1 MTYTPVNG
9 TRPMV
14 MDFAPQAPDVNQ
26 MSKDGS
32 FTDVFKGQTGD
43 KAEAQASNPKTTG
56 KENAGESLKSKK
68 GPAKEIKETNETAET
83 KQAEPMDAAT
93 KETVETE
100 VKEAITEAISEIAEE
115 FEMEPEEIIDIIEKM
130 GLQPVDILIPEN
142 LTQVVLE
149 VAGETEPMALV
160 TDENLNNF
168 VNELN
173 EELRTVV
180 DNLAAENNVTRDE
193 VIETASAF
201 ENAMA
206 ETMEATAPK
215 EDNDIK
221 VTFEVKEDKTSKE
234 TKTID
239 LQNEGKEVQVKE
251 DSKISE
257 VPENKS
263 SKDNKNEAH
272 DGAAKGNILL
282 DNIANK
288 VTETVVETTDSTF
301 TYTEARQVMDQVIE
315 RIHVAVKPDTSDIEM
330 MLHPASL
337 GAVNVHLSS
346 KEGMVTAQ
354 FTTQNEQV
362 KAILEAQMIELKET
376 FEAKGVK
383 VDNIE
388 VSVQTNAFA
397 QEYENSR
404 DRGNGQNEE
413 RTRRQGTRRINLNS
427 LEEIPEDLSEE
438 ESIAVSMMEANG
450 STVDY
455 MA

>member
-43 KAEAQASNPKTTG
+43 KAGAQASNPKTTG

-93 KETVETE
+93 KKTVETE
-100 VKEAITEAISEIAEE
+100 VKEEITEAISEIAEE

-173 EELRTVV
+173 EELRTVI

-193 VIETASAF
+193 VIEAAAPAF
-201 ENAMA
+201 ETVMA
-206 ETMEATAPK
+206 EATK
-215 EDNDIK
+215 EEDNDIK
-221 VTFEVKEDKTSKE
+221 VTFEVKEDKTSKA
-234 TKTID
+234 TKTND

-251 DSKISE
+251 DSRISE
-257 VPENKS
+257 VPETKS

-272 DGAAKGNILL
+272 DGAANGNILL
-282 DNIANK
+282 DNIANR
-288 VTETVVETTDSTF
+288 VTETVVETADSTF

-376 FEAKGVK
+376 FEARGVK

-404 DRGNGQNEE
+404 DRGNGQNED

-427 LEEIPEDLSEE
+427 LEDIPEDLSEE

>member
-149 VAGETEPMALV
+149 VAGETEPIALV

-193 VIETASAF
+193 VIEAAAPAF
-201 ENAMA
+201 ENVMA
-206 ETMEATAPK
+206 EATK
-215 EDNDIK
+215 EEDNDIK

-234 TKTID
+234 TKTND
-239 LQNEGKEVQVKE
+239 LQKEGKEVQVKE
-251 DSKISE
+251 DSRISE
-257 VPENKS
+257 VPETKS

-288 VTETVVETTDSTF
+288 VTETVVETADSTF
-301 TYTEARQVMDQVIE
+301 TYTEARQVMNQVIE

-376 FEAKGVK
+376 FEARGVK

-388 VSVQTNAFA
+388 VSVQTNAFT

-404 DRGNGQNEE
+404 DRENGQNED

>member
-193 VIETASAF
+193 VIEAAAPAF
-201 ENAMA
+201 ENVMA
-206 ETMEATAPK
+206 EATK
-215 EDNDIK
+215 EEDNDIK

-234 TKTID
+234 TKTND
-239 LQNEGKEVQVKE
+239 LQKEGKEVQVKE
-251 DSKISE
+251 DSRISE
-257 VPENKS
+257 VPETKS

-288 VTETVVETTDSTF
+288 VIETVVETADSTF

-376 FEAKGVK
+376 FEARGVK

-388 VSVQTNAFA
+388 VSVQTNAFT

-404 DRGNGQNEE
+404 DRENGQNED

>member
-68 GPAKEIKETNETAET
+68 GPAKEIKETNETTET

-149 VAGETEPMALV
+149 VAGETEPIALV

-193 VIETASAF
+193 VIEAAAPAF
-201 ENAMA
+201 ENVMA
-206 ETMEATAPK
+206 EATK
-215 EDNDIK
+215 EEDNDIK

-234 TKTID
+234 TKTND
-239 LQNEGKEVQVKE
+239 LQKEGKEVQVKE
-251 DSKISE
+251 DSRISE
-257 VPENKS
+257 VPETKS

-288 VTETVVETTDSTF
+288 VTETVVETADSTF

-376 FEAKGVK
+376 FEARGVK

-404 DRGNGQNEE
+404 DRENGQNED

>member
-93 KETVETE
+93 KENVETE

-115 FEMEPEEIIDIIEKM
+115 FEMEPEEIIDIVEKM

-193 VIETASAF
+193 VIEKGY
-201 ENAMA
+201 E
-206 ETMEATAPK
+206 PC
-215 EDNDIK
+215 
-221 VTFEVKEDKTSKE
+221 
-234 TKTID
+234 
-239 LQNEGKEVQVKE
+239 GKC
-251 DSKISE
+251 
-257 VPENKS
+257 
-263 SKDNKNEAH
+263 
-272 DGAAKGNILL
+272 
-282 DNIANK
+282 
-288 VTETVVETTDSTF
+288 
-301 TYTEARQVMDQVIE
+301 
-315 RIHVAVKPDTSDIEM
+315 KP
-330 MLHPASL
+330 
-337 GAVNVHLSS
+337 
-346 KEGMVTAQ
+346 
-354 FTTQNEQV
+354 
-362 KAILEAQMIELKET
+362 
-376 FEAKGVK
+376 
-383 VDNIE
+383 
-388 VSVQTNAFA
+388 
-397 QEYENSR
+397 
-404 DRGNGQNEE
+404 
-413 RTRRQGTRRINLNS
+413 
-427 LEEIPEDLSEE
+427 
-438 ESIAVSMMEANG
+438 
-450 STVDY
+450 
-455 MA
+455 

>member
-115 FEMEPEEIIDIIEKM
+115 FEMEPEEIIDIVEKM

-168 VNELN
+168 VNDLN

-193 VIETASAF
+193 VIEAAAPAF
-201 ENAMA
+201 ENVMA
-206 ETMEATAPK
+206 ETAK

-288 VTETVVETTDSTF
+288 VTETVVDTTDSTF
-301 TYTEARQVMDQVIE
+301 TYTEARQVMNQVIE

-376 FEAKGVK
+376 FEARGVK

>member
-83 KQAEPMDAAT
+83 KQAEPMDTAT

-193 VIETASAF
+193 VIEAAAPAF
-201 ENAMA
+201 ENVMA
-206 ETMEATAPK
+206 EATK
-215 EDNDIK
+215 EEDNDIK

-234 TKTID
+234 TKTND
-239 LQNEGKEVQVKE
+239 LQKEGKEVQVKE
-251 DSKISE
+251 DSRISE
-257 VPENKS
+257 VPETKS

-288 VTETVVETTDSTF
+288 VTETVVETADSTF

-376 FEAKGVK
+376 FEARGVK

-404 DRGNGQNEE
+404 DRGNGQNED

-427 LEEIPEDLSEE
+427 LGEIPEDLSEE

>member
-43 KAEAQASNPKTTG
+43 KAEVQASNPKTTG

-149 VAGETEPMALV
+149 VAGETEPIALV

-193 VIETASAF
+193 VIEAAAPAF
-201 ENAMA
+201 ENVMA
-206 ETMEATAPK
+206 EATK
-215 EDNDIK
+215 EEDNDIK

-234 TKTID
+234 TKTND
-239 LQNEGKEVQVKE
+239 LQKEGKEVQVKE
-251 DSKISE
+251 DSRISE
-257 VPENKS
+257 VPETKS

-288 VTETVVETTDSTF
+288 VTETVVETADSTF

-376 FEAKGVK
+376 FEARGVK

-404 DRGNGQNEE
+404 DRENGQNED

>member
-193 VIETASAF
+193 VIEAAAPAF
-201 ENAMA
+201 ENVMA
-206 ETMEATAPK
+206 EATK
-215 EDNDIK
+215 EEDNDIK
-221 VTFEVKEDKTSKE
+221 VTFEVKEDKPSKE
-234 TKTID
+234 TKTND
-239 LQNEGKEVQVKE
+239 LQKEGKEVQVKE
-251 DSKISE
+251 DSRISE
-257 VPENKS
+257 VPETKS

-288 VTETVVETTDSTF
+288 VTETVVETADSTF

-376 FEAKGVK
+376 FEARGVK

-388 VSVQTNAFA
+388 VSVQTNAFT

-404 DRGNGQNEE
+404 DRENGQNED

>member
-83 KQAEPMDAAT
+83 KQAEPMDTAT

-193 VIETASAF
+193 VIEAAAPAF
-201 ENAMA
+201 ENVMA
-206 ETMEATAPK
+206 EATK

-288 VTETVVETTDSTF
+288 VTETVVDTTDSTF
-301 TYTEARQVMDQVIE
+301 TYTEARQVMNQVIE

-376 FEAKGVK
+376 FEARGVK

>member
-43 KAEAQASNPKTTG
+43 KAETKASNPKTTG

-68 GPAKEIKETNETAET
+68 GPAKEIKETNEATET
-83 KQAEPMDAAT
+83 KQAEPMDTET

-115 FEMEPEEIIDIIEKM
+115 FEMDPEEIIDIIEKM
-130 GLQPVDILIPEN
+130 GLQVADILVPEN

-168 VNELN
+168 VSELN

-193 VIETASAF
+193 VIATAAPAF
-201 ENAMA
+201 ENVMA
-206 ETMEATAPK
+206 EATK
-215 EDNDIK
+215 EEDNDIK

-234 TKTID
+234 TKTND

-257 VPENKS
+257 VPETKS

-376 FEAKGVK
+376 FEARGVK

-397 QEYENSR
+397 QE
-404 DRGNGQNEE
+404 
-413 RTRRQGTRRINLNS
+413 
-427 LEEIPEDLSEE
+427 
-438 ESIAVSMMEANG
+438 
-450 STVDY
+450 
-455 MA
+455 

>member
-100 VKEAITEAISEIAEE
+100 VKEAITEVISEIAEE

-149 VAGETEPMALV
+149 VAGETEPIALV

-193 VIETASAF
+193 VIEAAAPAF
-201 ENAMA
+201 ENVMA
-206 ETMEATAPK
+206 EATK
-215 EDNDIK
+215 EEDNDIK

-234 TKTID
+234 TKTND
-239 LQNEGKEVQVKE
+239 LQKEGKEVQVKE
-251 DSKISE
+251 DSRISE
-257 VPENKS
+257 VPETKS

-288 VTETVVETTDSTF
+288 VTETVVETADSTF

-376 FEAKGVK
+376 FEARGVK

-388 VSVQTNAFA
+388 VSVQTNAFT

-404 DRGNGQNEE
+404 DRGNGQNED

>member
-193 VIETASAF
+193 VIEAAAPAF
-201 ENAMA
+201 ENVMA
-206 ETMEATAPK
+206 EATK
-215 EDNDIK
+215 EEDNDIK
-221 VTFEVKEDKTSKE
+221 VTFEVKEDKPSKE
-234 TKTID
+234 TKTND
-239 LQNEGKEVQVKE
+239 LQKEGKEVQVKE
-251 DSKISE
+251 DSRISE
-257 VPENKS
+257 VPETKS

-272 DGAAKGNILL
+272 DGAARGNILL

-288 VTETVVETTDSTF
+288 VTETVVETADSTF

-376 FEAKGVK
+376 FEARGVK

-388 VSVQTNAFA
+388 VSVQTNAFT

-404 DRGNGQNEE
+404 DRENGQNED

>member
-149 VAGETEPMALV
+149 VAGETEPIALV

-193 VIETASAF
+193 VIEAAAPAF
-201 ENAMA
+201 ENVMA
-206 ETMEATAPK
+206 EATK
-215 EDNDIK
+215 EEDNDIK

-234 TKTID
+234 TKTND
-239 LQNEGKEVQVKE
+239 LQKEGKEVQVKE
-251 DSKISE
+251 DSRISE
-257 VPENKS
+257 VPETKS

-288 VTETVVETTDSTF
+288 VTETVVETADSTF

-376 FEAKGVK
+376 FEARGVK

-388 VSVQTNAFA
+388 VSVQTNAFT

-404 DRGNGQNEE
+404 DRENGQNED

>member
-68 GPAKEIKETNETAET
+68 GPAKEIKETNETTET

-193 VIETASAF
+193 VIEAAAPAF
-201 ENAMA
+201 ENVMA
-206 ETMEATAPK
+206 EATK
-215 EDNDIK
+215 EEDNDIK

-234 TKTID
+234 TKTND

-251 DSKISE
+251 DGKISE
-257 VPENKS
+257 VPETKS

-272 DGAAKGNILL
+272 DGAAKGNVLL

-288 VTETVVETTDSTF
+288 VTETVVETADSTF

-376 FEAKGVK
+376 FEARGVK

-404 DRGNGQNEE
+404 DRENGQNED

>member
-68 GPAKEIKETNETAET
+68 GPAKEIKETSETTET

-173 EELRTVV
+173 EELRTVI

-234 TKTID
+234 TKTND

-257 VPENKS
+257 VPETKS

-288 VTETVVETTDSTF
+288 VTETVVETADSTF

>member
-68 GPAKEIKETNETAET
+68 GPAKEIKETNEAAET

-149 VAGETEPMALV
+149 VAGETEPIALV

-193 VIETASAF
+193 VIEAAAPAF
-201 ENAMA
+201 ENVMA
-206 ETMEATAPK
+206 EATK
-215 EDNDIK
+215 EEDNDIK

-234 TKTID
+234 TKTND
-239 LQNEGKEVQVKE
+239 LQKEGKEVQVKE
-251 DSKISE
+251 DSRISE
-257 VPENKS
+257 VPETKS

-288 VTETVVETTDSTF
+288 VTETVVETADSTF
-301 TYTEARQVMDQVIE
+301 TYTEARQVMDQVVE

-376 FEAKGVK
+376 FEARGVK

-404 DRGNGQNEE
+404 DRENGQNED

>member
-83 KQAEPMDAAT
+83 NQAEPMDAAT

-149 VAGETEPMALV
+149 VAGETEPIALV

-193 VIETASAF
+193 VIEAAAPAF
-201 ENAMA
+201 ENVMA
-206 ETMEATAPK
+206 EATK
-215 EDNDIK
+215 EEDNDIK

-234 TKTID
+234 TKTND
-239 LQNEGKEVQVKE
+239 LQKEGKEVQVKE
-251 DSKISE
+251 DSRISE
-257 VPENKS
+257 VPETKS

-288 VTETVVETTDSTF
+288 VTETVVETADSTF

-376 FEAKGVK
+376 FEARGVK

-404 DRGNGQNEE
+404 DRENGQNED

-438 ESIAVSMMEANG
+438 ESIAVSVMEANG

>member
-115 FEMEPEEIIDIIEKM
+115 FEMEPEEIIDIVEKM

-168 VNELN
+168 VNDLN

-193 VIETASAF
+193 VIEAAAPAF
-201 ENAMA
+201 ENVMA
-206 ETMEATAPK
+206 ETAK

-376 FEAKGVK
+376 FEARGVK

>member
-193 VIETASAF
+193 VIEAAAPAF
-201 ENAMA
+201 ENVMA
-206 ETMEATAPK
+206 EATK
-215 EDNDIK
+215 EEDNDIK

-234 TKTID
+234 TKTND
-239 LQNEGKEVQVKE
+239 LQKEGKEVQVKE
-251 DSKISE
+251 DSRISE
-257 VPENKS
+257 VPETKS

-288 VTETVVETTDSTF
+288 VTETVVETADSTF

-376 FEAKGVK
+376 FEARGVK

-404 DRGNGQNEE
+404 DRENGQNED

>member
-43 KAEAQASNPKTTG
+43 KADAKASNPKTTG
-56 KENAGESLKSKK
+56 KENTGESLKNKK
-68 GPAKEIKETNETAET
+68 GPSKEIKETNETKET

-100 VKEAITEAISEIAEE
+100 VKEAITEAVSEIAEE
-115 FEMEPEEIIDIIEKM
+115 FGMEPEEIIDIIEKM
-130 GLQPVDILIPEN
+130 GLQLADILIPEN

-193 VIETASAF
+193 VIEAAAPAF
-201 ENAMA
+201 EETMA
-206 ETMEATAPK
+206 EANKAVSK
-215 EDNDIK
+215 EDDDIK
-221 VTFEVKEDKTSKE
+221 VTFEVKEDKTSKAA
-234 TKTID
+234 KTND

-251 DSKISE
+251 DNKISE
-257 VPENKS
+257 VPETKS

-388 VSVQTNAFA
+388 VQVQTNAFA

-404 DRGNGQNEE
+404 DRNNGQNEE
-413 RTRRQGTRRINLNS
+413 RARRQGTRRINLNS
-427 LEEIPEDLSEE
+427 IEELPEELSEE

>member
-193 VIETASAF
+193 VIEAAAPAF
-201 ENAMA
+201 ENVMA
-206 ETMEATAPK
+206 ETAK

-234 TKTID
+234 TKTND

-257 VPENKS
+257 VPETKS

-272 DGAAKGNILL
+272 DDAAKGNILL

-288 VTETVVETTDSTF
+288 VTETVVDTTDSTF
-301 TYTEARQVMDQVIE
+301 TYTEARQVMNQVIE

>member
-68 GPAKEIKETNETAET
+68 GPAKEIKETNEAAET

-100 VKEAITEAISEIAEE
+100 VKEAITEVISEIAEE

-149 VAGETEPMALV
+149 VAGETEPIALV

-193 VIETASAF
+193 VIEAAAPAF
-201 ENAMA
+201 ENVMA
-206 ETMEATAPK
+206 EATK
-215 EDNDIK
+215 EEDNDIK

-234 TKTID
+234 TKTND
-239 LQNEGKEVQVKE
+239 LQKEGKEVQVKE
-251 DSKISE
+251 DSRISE
-257 VPENKS
+257 VPETKS

-288 VTETVVETTDSTF
+288 VTETVVETADSTF

-376 FEAKGVK
+376 FEARGVK

-388 VSVQTNAFA
+388 VSVQTNAFT

-404 DRGNGQNEE
+404 DRENGQNED

>member
-9 TRPMV
+9 TRPMI

-83 KQAEPMDAAT
+83 KQAEPMDTAT

-180 DNLAAENNVTRDE
+180 DNLAAENNVTRDK
-193 VIETASAF
+193 VIEAAAPAF
-201 ENAMA
+201 ENVMA
-206 ETMEATAPK
+206 EATK
-215 EDNDIK
+215 EEDNDIK

-234 TKTID
+234 TKTND

-251 DSKISE
+251 DSRISE
-257 VPENKS
+257 VPETKS

-288 VTETVVETTDSTF
+288 VTETVVETADSTF
-301 TYTEARQVMDQVIE
+301 TYTEARQVMNQVIE

-376 FEAKGVK
+376 FEARGVK

-404 DRGNGQNEE
+404 DRGNGQNED

>member
-83 KQAEPMDAAT
+83 KQAEPMDTAT

-193 VIETASAF
+193 VIEAAAPAF
-201 ENAMA
+201 ENVMA
-206 ETMEATAPK
+206 ETAK

-288 VTETVVETTDSTF
+288 VTETVVDTTDSTF
-301 TYTEARQVMDQVIE
+301 TYTEARQVMNQVIE

-376 FEAKGVK
+376 FEARGVK

>member
-68 GPAKEIKETNETAET
+68 GPAKEIKETSETKET
-83 KQAEPMDAAT
+83 KQAEPMDTAT

-193 VIETASAF
+193 VIEAAAPAF
-201 ENAMA
+201 ENVMA
-206 ETMEATAPK
+206 EATK
-215 EDNDIK
+215 EEDNDIK

-234 TKTID
+234 TKTND

-257 VPENKS
+257 VPETKS

-288 VTETVVETTDSTF
+288 VTETVVETADSTF

>member
-1 MTYTPVNG
+1 
-9 TRPMV
+9 
-14 MDFAPQAPDVNQ
+14 MD
-26 MSKDGS
+26 
-32 FTDVFKGQTGD
+32 
-43 KAEAQASNPKTTG
+43 
-56 KENAGESLKSKK
+56 
-68 GPAKEIKETNETAET
+68 
-83 KQAEPMDAAT
+83 
-93 KETVETE
+93 
-100 VKEAITEAISEIAEE
+100 
-115 FEMEPEEIIDIIEKM
+115 PEEIIDIIEKM
-130 GLQPVDILIPEN
+130 GLQVADILVPEN

-193 VIETASAF
+193 VIEAAAPAF
-201 ENAMA
+201 ENVMA
-206 ETMEATAPK
+206 EATK
-215 EDNDIK
+215 EEDNDIK

-234 TKTID
+234 TKTND

-257 VPENKS
+257 VPETKS

-376 FEAKGVK
+376 FEARGVK

-404 DRGNGQNEE
+404 DRGNGQGDE

>member
-1 MTYTPVNG
+1 MRMTYTPVNG

-83 KQAEPMDAAT
+83 KQAEPMDTAT

-193 VIETASAF
+193 VIEAAAPAF
-201 ENAMA
+201 ENVMA
-206 ETMEATAPK
+206 EATK
-215 EDNDIK
+215 EEDNDIK

-234 TKTID
+234 TKTND
-239 LQNEGKEVQVKE
+239 LQKEGKEVQVKE
-251 DSKISE
+251 DSRISE
-257 VPENKS
+257 VPETKS

-288 VTETVVETTDSTF
+288 VTETVVETADSTF

-376 FEAKGVK
+376 FEARGVK

-404 DRGNGQNEE
+404 DRGNGQNED

-427 LEEIPEDLSEE
+427 LGEIPEDLSEE

>member
-83 KQAEPMDAAT
+83 KQAEPMDTAT

-193 VIETASAF
+193 VIEAAAPAF
-201 ENAMA
+201 ENVMA
-206 ETMEATAPK
+206 EATK
-215 EDNDIK
+215 EEDNDIK

-234 TKTID
+234 TKTND
-239 LQNEGKEVQVKE
+239 LQKEGKEVQVKE
-251 DSKISE
+251 DSRISE
-257 VPENKS
+257 VPETKS

-288 VTETVVETTDSTF
+288 VTETVVETADSTF

-376 FEAKGVK
+376 FEARGVK

-404 DRGNGQNEE
+404 DRENGQNED

>member
-193 VIETASAF
+193 VIEAAAPAF
-201 ENAMA
+201 ENVMA
-206 ETMEATAPK
+206 EATK
-215 EDNDIK
+215 EEDNDIK

-234 TKTID
+234 TKTND
-239 LQNEGKEVQVKE
+239 LQKEGKEVQVKE
-251 DSKISE
+251 DSRISE
-257 VPENKS
+257 VPETKS

-288 VTETVVETTDSTF
+288 VTETVVETADSTF
-301 TYTEARQVMDQVIE
+301 TYTEARQVMNQVIE

-376 FEAKGVK
+376 FEARGVK

-404 DRGNGQNEE
+404 DRGNGQNED

>member
-149 VAGETEPMALV
+149 VAGETEPIALV

-193 VIETASAF
+193 VIEAAAPAF
-201 ENAMA
+201 ENVMA
-206 ETMEATAPK
+206 EATK
-215 EDNDIK
+215 EEDNDIK
-221 VTFEVKEDKTSKE
+221 VTFEVKEDKPSKE
-234 TKTID
+234 TKTND
-239 LQNEGKEVQVKE
+239 LQKEGKEVQVKE
-251 DSKISE
+251 DSRISE
-257 VPENKS
+257 VPETKS

-288 VTETVVETTDSTF
+288 VTETVVETADSTF

-376 FEAKGVK
+376 FEARGVK

-388 VSVQTNAFA
+388 VSVQTNAFT

-404 DRGNGQNEE
+404 DRENGQNED

>member
-193 VIETASAF
+193 VIEAAAPAF
-201 ENAMA
+201 ENVMA
-206 ETMEATAPK
+206 EATK
-215 EDNDIK
+215 EEDNDIK

-234 TKTID
+234 TKTND
-239 LQNEGKEVQVKE
+239 LQKEGKEVQVKE
-251 DSKISE
+251 DSRISE
-257 VPENKS
+257 FPETKS

-288 VTETVVETTDSTF
+288 VTETVVETADSTF

-376 FEAKGVK
+376 FEARGVK

-404 DRGNGQNEE
+404 DRENGQNED

>member
-83 KQAEPMDAAT
+83 KQAEPMDTAT
-93 KETVETE
+93 KKTVETE

-193 VIETASAF
+193 VIEAAAPAF
-201 ENAMA
+201 ENVMA
-206 ETMEATAPK
+206 EATK
-215 EDNDIK
+215 EEDNDIK

-234 TKTID
+234 TKTND
-239 LQNEGKEVQVKE
+239 LQKEGKEVQVKE
-251 DSKISE
+251 DSRISE
-257 VPENKS
+257 VPETKS

-288 VTETVVETTDSTF
+288 VTETVVETADSTF

-315 RIHVAVKPDTSDIEM
+315 RNHVAVKPDTSDIEM

-376 FEAKGVK
+376 FEARGVK

-404 DRGNGQNEE
+404 DRENGQNED

>member
-83 KQAEPMDAAT
+83 KQAEPMDTAT

-193 VIETASAF
+193 VIEAAAPAF
-201 ENAMA
+201 ENVMA
-206 ETMEATAPK
+206 EATK
-215 EDNDIK
+215 EEDNDIK

-234 TKTID
+234 TKTND
-239 LQNEGKEVQVKE
+239 LQKEGKEVQVKE
-251 DSKISE
+251 DSRISE
-257 VPENKS
+257 VPETKS

-288 VTETVVETTDSTF
+288 VTETVVETADSTF

-330 MLHPASL
+330 MLPPASL

-376 FEAKGVK
+376 FEARGVK

-404 DRGNGQNEE
+404 DRENGQNED

>member
-149 VAGETEPMALV
+149 VAGETEPIALV

-193 VIETASAF
+193 VIEAAAPAF
-201 ENAMA
+201 ENVMA
-206 ETMEATAPK
+206 EATK
-215 EDNDIK
+215 EEDNDIK

-234 TKTID
+234 TKTND
-239 LQNEGKEVQVKE
+239 LQKEGKEVQVKE
-251 DSKISE
+251 DSRISE
-257 VPENKS
+257 VPETKS

-288 VTETVVETTDSTF
+288 VTETVVETADSTF

-315 RIHVAVKPDTSDIEM
+315 RIHVAVKADTSDIEM

-376 FEAKGVK
+376 FEARGVK

-404 DRGNGQNEE
+404 DRGNGQNED